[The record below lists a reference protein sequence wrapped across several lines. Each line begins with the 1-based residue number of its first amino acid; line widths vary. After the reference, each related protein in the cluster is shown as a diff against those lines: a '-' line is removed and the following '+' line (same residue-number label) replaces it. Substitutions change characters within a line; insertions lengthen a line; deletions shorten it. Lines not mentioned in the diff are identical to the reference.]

1 MARLYFR
8 AITNAFISSLFLTI
22 SSNVIFLLLDFKN
35 YYYIFLTILTLGAAL
50 LIFLYSWN
58 LRNILTKKRILI
70 FSAVK
75 FVFFY
80 VFWFFLLY
88 LDVMLPFDI
97 PFKLSVRQAD
107 VSDEI
112 GVFLGIIWFLSF
124 LFVGCVLVL
133 IRRIHKMGKTNKHA
147 QSVTAE

>member
-147 QSVTAE
+147 QSVTGD